1 MGKLRSN
8 SSIEDAGQTTKMKKA
23 SSIQADRTVQ
33 SSAPEIT
40 FVQNTPAVSQVTA
53 ILGTCPAASC
63 QYPSQ
68 TETPKGKLG
77 GHADLRENQSI
88 HYSTRRLKQPSCSS
102 QVWQGRNWIW

>member
-8 SSIEDAGQTTKMKKA
+8 SSIEDADQTTKTKKA
-23 SSIQADRTVQ
+23 SSIPADRNLQ

-40 FVQNTPAVSQVTA
+40 IVQNTPAVSQATA

-63 QYPSQ
+63 QNPSQ
-68 TETPKGKLG
+68 TQAPGGKLG

-88 HYSTRRLKQPSCSS
+88 Y
-102 QVWQGRNWIW
+102 